1 MQLDTLQ
8 RMLESRFEQLS
19 GEHTADRRIFALEH
33 DVAIDM
39 QALAA
44 ELSKQLRY
52 GKPDGRY
59 WLVWVV
65 FATEV
70 GYSYAGAEYWQTFGD
85 RLPAWK
91 QYADNNRNRSQIRV
105 WFRQFALKYRGVRPT
120 GTWAQQFSI
129 IAWPV
134 THAVLPQDLQY
145 HFAKSLH
152 AHRYRL
158 AADNDPV
165 SIGRVIHAHSALTS
179 SRFREF
185 SEQEELV
192 GRIALALLGVEAE
205 EPPLSSATTKRIAD
219 DLQRIQAAKDF
230 LREARDVRRLRG
242 GSRKPQAALARQQ
255 SPLPRFNLTPT
266 LLLSN
271 EHDAW
276 RVGVLI
282 PSFAPLASDV
292 AEIRQFLK
300 TTKIQLQGGAG
311 TWQPAQV
318 LTRPTKLHML
328 QQWPKDGVVLKF
340 KDPYP
345 VLEHLLN
352 QDGVLS
358 KGPLWVCKIGPDGL
372 ARQVRQNL
380 VRPGTDYIV
389 LASNGHSFPR
399 VSMLTPIPIRCTGM
413 AGVRLDLPA
422 HIAADTRQVLS
433 TLGLRLATTV
443 RVWPAGVPAVS
454 WDGDGHSEW
463 LTTDRPCFGIEVD
476 HDADAVEV
484 VLDGA
489 TRLTILRSGAKG
501 PSWLQL
507 PNLPSGQHTLTV
519 EVRSSEEGHPIGGG
533 SRGEVLLEVRDP
545 LGMEETFNQRGGL
558 MVIPSP
564 ADATLEDLEQG
575 RLTLDLFGPR
585 EREVKVR
592 LEIPGSEVFDGQI
605 GKFDL
610 PVTLNELCAKLESE
624 AQELLGV
631 SSKCQLIVDAEEIG
645 SFVLPLERVSRAV
658 RWLPKRSKQ
667 SFSLRL
673 IDEAGLGEH
682 AICQMAPLN
691 APNVPQLLSYDS
703 CLSGI
708 AVQPPGGLYV
718 VAGKGRMDAVLVSL
732 PSQQRW
738 SDLASLK
745 GFDMR
750 LDTFALSAD
759 TLKDDIQLLK
769 LWSKA
774 RVVGPLGV
782 VRQKKMI
789 RAMQDALIRLV
800 CGSAWLQAEAIF
812 ESSTRSNDAI
822 ADLGDRATAIPARRS
837 FAAKLR
843 LSHKE
848 IAEKSPSEVVA
859 WLLPIASAFGV
870 CKDKGTVE
878 SALRFFTDPAGFV
891 ARSSAITK
899 ELGELTAQGDLARGV
914 RYLQILQ
921 EGKVWDWN

>member
-1 MQLDTLQ
+1 MQLDILQ

-19 GEHTADRRIFALEH
+19 GERAADQRIFALEH
-33 DVAIDM
+33 NVAIDM
-39 QALAA
+39 QALEA

-52 GKPDGRY
+52 GKPDARY

-65 FATEV
+65 FATEI

-91 QYADNNRNRSQIRV
+91 LYADNNRNRSQIRV
-105 WFRQFALKYRGVRPT
+105 WFRQFALKYRGVRPA

-129 IAWPV
+129 IAWPI

-152 AHRYRL
+152 THRYRL

-165 SIGRVIHAHSALTS
+165 SVGRIIHAHSSLTS

-192 GRIALALLGVEAE
+192 GRIALALLGVESE
-205 EPPLSSATTKRIAD
+205 EPPLSPATTKRIAD
-219 DLQRIQAAKDF
+219 DLERTQAAKDF
-230 LREARDVRRLRG
+230 LREARDVRRIRG
-242 GSRKPQAALARQQ
+242 VSRKPQAARAPQHPP
-255 SPLPRFNLTPT
+255 SPRFNLTPT
-266 LLLSN
+266 LLLSK
-271 EHDAW
+271 EHEAW
-276 RVGVLI
+276 RAGVLF
-282 PSFAPLASDV
+282 PSLAPLASEI

-300 TTKIQLQGGAG
+300 ATKVQLQGGAG

-345 VLEHLLN
+345 VFEQLLN
-352 QDGVLS
+352 QDGILS
-358 KGPLWVCKIGPDGL
+358 KGPLWVCKIGADGL

-380 VRPGTDYIV
+380 VRPGNKYIV
-389 LASNGHSFPR
+389 LASTGHSFPR
-399 VSMLTPIPIRCTGM
+399 NSVLKPIDVKCVGIV
-413 AGVRLDLPA
+413 GVGLDLPT
-422 HIAADTRQVLS
+422 HIPADTRHVLS

-476 HDADAVEV
+476 HDVDAVEV
-484 VLDGA
+484 VLDGTA
-489 TRLTILRSGAKG
+489 RLTVLRNGVKG

-519 EVRSSEEGHPIGGG
+519 EVKASEKGQAVRNGT
-533 SRGEVLLEVRDP
+533 RGEVLLEVRDP
-545 LGMEETFNQRGGL
+545 LGMEETFHQRGGL
-558 MVIPSP
+558 MAIPSP
-564 ADATLEDLEQG
+564 VDATLEDLEQG

-585 EREVKVR
+585 AREVQVR
-592 LEIPGSEVFDGQI
+592 VEMPGSEGVDGHV
-605 GKFDL
+605 GRFDL
-610 PVTLNELCAKLESE
+610 PVTLTDLCADLESE

-631 SSKCQLIVDAEEIG
+631 SSTCQLIVDAEEIG

-673 IDEAGLGEH
+673 IDEAGIGEH
-682 AICQMAPLN
+682 AICQMAPLD
-691 APNVPQLLSYDS
+691 APNAPQLLNYDS
-703 CLSGI
+703 CLSGLE
-708 AVQPPGGLYV
+708 VQPPGGLYV
-718 VAGKGRMDAVLVSL
+718 VTGKGRMDAVLVSM

-745 GFDMR
+745 GFDTR
-750 LDTFALSAD
+750 LDAFALTASS
-759 TLKDDIQLLK
+759 LKDDMQLLK

-774 RVVGPLGV
+774 RVVGPLGS
-782 VRQKKMI
+782 VRQKKTL
-789 RAMQDALIRLV
+789 RAMRDALTRLV
-800 CGSAWLQAEAIF
+800 CGAAWSQAEASF
-812 ESSTRSNDAI
+812 ESSARSDDDI
-822 ADLGDRATAIPARRS
+822 ADLGDRTTAIPAHRS
-837 FAAKLR
+837 FSAKLR
-843 LSHKE
+843 ISHQE
-848 IAEKSPSEVVA
+848 AVNKSPAEVVA

-870 CKDKGTVE
+870 CSDKSTVE
-878 SALRFFTDPAGFV
+878 MALRFFTDPAGFV
-891 ARSSAITK
+891 AQSSDLTK
-899 ELGELTAQGDLARGV
+899 EVGELTAQGDLVRGI

>member
-8 RMLESRFEQLS
+8 RMLERRFEQLS
-19 GEHTADRRIFALEH
+19 GERAADRRMFALEH

-52 GKPDGRY
+52 GKPDASY

-65 FATEV
+65 FATEI

-105 WFRQFALKYRGVRPT
+105 WFRQFALKYRGVRPA

-129 IAWPV
+129 IAWPI

-152 AHRYRL
+152 THRYRL
-158 AADNDPV
+158 AAENDPV
-165 SIGRVIHAHSALTS
+165 NIGRIIHAHSSLTS

-192 GRIALALLGVEAE
+192 GRIALALLGVESD
-205 EPPLSSATTKRIAD
+205 EPPLSPATTKRIAD
-219 DLQRIQAAKDF
+219 DLERTQAAKDF
-230 LREARDVRRLRG
+230 LREARDVRRIRG
-242 GSRKPQAALARQQ
+242 VSRKPQGARGPQHAP
-255 SPLPRFNLTPT
+255 SPRFNLTPT
-266 LLLSN
+266 LLLSK
-271 EHDAW
+271 EHEAW

-282 PSFAPLASDV
+282 PSLAPLASEI

-300 TTKIQLQGGAG
+300 ATKVQLQGGAG

-352 QDGVLS
+352 QDGILS
-358 KGPLWVCKIGPDGL
+358 KGPLWVCKIGSDGL

-380 VRPGTDYIV
+380 VRPGNKYIV
-389 LASNGHSFPR
+389 LASTGHSFPR
-399 VSMLTPIPIRCTGM
+399 SSVLTPINVKCAGM
-413 AGVRLDLPA
+413 VGVGLDLPT
-422 HIAADTRQVLS
+422 HIPADTRHVLC

-443 RVWPAGVPAVS
+443 RVWPAGIPAMS

-463 LTTDRPCFGIEVD
+463 LTTDKPCFGIEVD
-476 HDADAVEV
+476 HDVDAVEV
-484 VLDGA
+484 VLNGIA
-489 TRLTILRSGAKG
+489 RLTIPRNGAEG
-501 PSWLQL
+501 PSWVQL
-507 PNLPSGQHTLTV
+507 PNLPSGQHTLSV
-519 EVRSSEEGHPIGGG
+519 EVKTSEKSQAVRSGT
-533 SRGEVLLEVRDP
+533 RGEVLLEVRDP

-558 MVIPSP
+558 MAIPSP
-564 ADATLEDLEQG
+564 VDATLEDLEQG
-575 RLTLDLFGPR
+575 RLTLELFGPR
-585 EREVKVR
+585 AREVKVR
-592 LEIPGSEVFDGQI
+592 LEMPGSEGIDGGI
-605 GKFDL
+605 GRFDL
-610 PVTLNELCAKLESE
+610 PVTLTDLYARMRSD
-624 AQELLGV
+624 AQEVLGV
-631 SSKCQLIVDAEEIG
+631 SSTCQLIVDAEEIG
-645 SFVLPLERVSRAV
+645 SFVFPLERVSRAV

-682 AICQMAPLN
+682 AICQMAPLD
-691 APNVPQLLSYDS
+691 APSTPELLNYES
-703 CLSGI
+703 CLDGI
-708 AVQPPGGLYV
+708 EVQPPGGLYV

-732 PSQQRW
+732 PTQQRL
-738 SDLASLK
+738 SGFASLR
-745 GFDMR
+745 GFDTK
-750 LDTFALSAD
+750 LDKFASTASS
-759 TLKDDIQLLK
+759 LKDDVQLLK

-774 RVVGPLGV
+774 RVVGPLGS

-789 RAMQDALIRLV
+789 RVMGDALTRLV
-800 CGSAWLQAEAIF
+800 CGAAWSQAEASF
-812 ESSTRSNDAI
+812 DNSTRNNEAI
-822 ADLGDRATAIPARRS
+822 ADLGDRTTAIHAHRS

-843 LSHKE
+843 ISHHE
-848 IAEKSPSEVVA
+848 VVNMSAVEVVA

-870 CKDKGTVE
+870 CSDKRTVE
-878 SALRFFTDPAGFV
+878 LALRYFTDPAGF
-891 ARSSAITK
+891 AAQSSDITK
-899 ELGELTAQGDLARGV
+899 EVGELAAQGDLVRGI

-921 EGKVWDWN
+921 EGKVWDWS